1 MTIASGAINLGSNPS
16 LPAMNF
22 LLTSQGTLLLVLVFL
37 LLGIIAL
44 FRFLENQNGEVPQ
57 TESLLYKAKASVFDK
72 REVML
77 FQELKRQIPEG
88 YHIFPKMRLADI
100 METTAAGREFHGQF
114 NRISKKHIDFL
125 ICDQYYKPVLAIELN
140 GSSHQTVRA
149 QKSDEFKKKAFE
161 NIDLRLVVV
170 RVGSDF
176 ASAVQEVI
184 KYV

>member
-1 MTIASGAINLGSNPS
+1 
-16 LPAMNF
+16 MNF
-22 LLTSQGTLLLVLVFL
+22 LLTSQGALLLVLVFL

-44 FRFLENQNGEVPQ
+44 FRFLENRTGEMQ
-57 TESLLYKAKASVFDK
+57 QKESLLYKAKASVFDK

-77 FQELKRQIPEG
+77 FQELNKQIPEG

-100 METTAAGREFHGQF
+100 METTATGREFHGQF

-161 NIDLRLVVV
+161 NIGLRLVVV

-176 ASAVQEVI
+176 SFEI
-184 KYV
+184 KRIVDTMKA